1 MASSNLQ
8 SKTQSVPTDDQWRD
22 LYAAANS
29 FKSAVCW
36 QWMENGD
43 IFVVQDPLS
52 RQKFFCAIMG
62 NAGMEFGLVAYRG
75 YGGFKLLHRLLTVED
90 ESDEDALS
98 EDIMF
103 LQDSLSCT
111 FDDREALEKKDLEVI
126 RRLGLKYRGRGEWP
140 CFRDYTPGMVPWFL
154 TGSQCVTLT
163 HVLEQALVVAME
175 CKKAGNNDILFG
187 PQDELMLRFARKTP
201 DGLKWAARFM
211 EDTEEREESLEITL
225 TDQVLVRKL
234 KNLPMQKR
242 KSWELDRFCLPTPIH
257 DRARPYFPQMVAI
270 ADHETGMALNADMVE
285 TNDPPQLA
293 ADQLIEVLLSS
304 GVKPRRILVKQ
315 DKLAILLGT
324 FCEQIGI
331 ELRLLKV
338 LPRISELRQGLL
350 EFSRR

>member
-1 MASSNLQ
+1 MEKASKQ
-8 SKTQSVPTDDQWRD
+8 IQPTEDQWRD
-22 LYAAANS
+22 LYAAANA
-29 FKSAVCW
+29 FKAAACW

-52 RQKFFCAIMG
+52 RQNFFCAIMG

-90 ESDEDALS
+90 ENEEDALS

-103 LQDSLSCT
+103 LQDSLSCS
-111 FDDREALEKKDLEVI
+111 FDDREALGKKDLEVI

-140 CFRDYTPGMVPWFL
+140 CFRDHTPGMVPWFL

-163 HVLEQALVVAME
+163 HILEQALVVAME

-211 EDTEEREESLEITL
+211 EDTEEREESMEIEL
-225 TDQVLVRKL
+225 TDRVLTQKL
-234 KNLPMQKR
+234 KKLTVQKR
-242 KSWELDRFCLPTPIH
+242 KSWELDRFCLPSPIH
-257 DRARPYFPQMVAI
+257 DRARPFFPQMVAI
-270 ADHETGMALNADMVE
+270 ADHETGMALNAEMVE
-285 TNDPPQLA
+285 SDAPIQLM
-293 ADQLIEVLLSS
+293 ADQLIDVLLNS

-315 DKLAILLGT
+315 DKLAVLLGK
-324 FCEQIGI
+324 FCEQISI
-331 ELRLLKV
+331 ELRLIKV
-338 LPRISELRQGLL
+338 LPRISELRQGFV
-350 EFSRR
+350 EFARR

>member
-1 MASSNLQ
+1 MEKASKQ
-8 SKTQSVPTDDQWRD
+8 MQPTDDQWRD

-90 ESDEDALS
+90 ESEEDALS

-140 CFRDYTPGMVPWFL
+140 CFRDFTPGMVPWFL

-211 EDTEEREESLEITL
+211 EDTEEREESMEIEL
-225 TDQVLVRKL
+225 TDQVLVQKL
-234 KNLPMQKR
+234 KKLPAQKR
-242 KSWELDRFCLPTPIH
+242 KSWELDRFYLPAPIH
-257 DRARPYFPQMVAI
+257 DRERPYFPEMVAI
-270 ADHETGMALNADMVE
+270 VDHDTGMGLNMGMLEPDA
-285 TNDPPQLA
+285 PQPLT
-293 ADQLIEVLLSS
+293 ADQLIDVLLSS

>member
-1 MASSNLQ
+1 MEKASKQ
-8 SKTQSVPTDDQWRD
+8 IQPTEDQWRD
-22 LYAAANS
+22 LYAAANA

-52 RQKFFCAIMG
+52 RQNFFCAIMG

-111 FDDREALEKKDLEVI
+111 FDDREALGKKDLEVI

-163 HVLEQALVVAME
+163 HILEQALVVAME

-187 PQDELMLRFARKTP
+187 PHDELMLRFARKTP

-211 EDTEEREESLEITL
+211 EDTEEREESMEIEL
-225 TDQVLVRKL
+225 TDRVLTQKL
-234 KNLPMQKR
+234 KKLTVQKR
-242 KSWELDRFCLPTPIH
+242 KSWELDRFCLPSPIH
-257 DRARPYFPQMVAI
+257 DRARPFFPQMVAI
-270 ADHETGMALNADMVE
+270 ADHETGKALNAEMVE
-285 TNDPPQLA
+285 SDAPIQLM
-293 ADQLIEVLLSS
+293 ADQLIDVLLNS

-315 DKLAILLGT
+315 DKLAILLGN

-331 ELRLLKV
+331 ELRLIKV
-338 LPRISELRQGLL
+338 LPRISEMRQVFL
-350 EFSRR
+350 EFARR

>member
-1 MASSNLQ
+1 MEKASKQ
-8 SKTQSVPTDDQWRD
+8 IQPTEDQWRD
-22 LYAAANS
+22 LYAAANA
-29 FKSAVCW
+29 FKSAACW

-52 RQKFFCAIMG
+52 RQNFFCAIMG

-90 ESDEDALS
+90 ESEADALS

-103 LQDSLSCT
+103 LQDSLSCS

-140 CFRDYTPGMVPWFL
+140 CFRDHTPGMVPWFL

-163 HVLEQALVVAME
+163 HILEQALVVAME

-211 EDTEEREESLEITL
+211 EDTEEREESMEIEL
-225 TDQVLVRKL
+225 TDRVLTQKL
-234 KNLPMQKR
+234 KKLTVQKR
-242 KSWELDRFCLPTPIH
+242 KSWELDRFCLPSPIH
-257 DRARPYFPQMVAI
+257 DRARPFFPQMVAI
-270 ADHETGMALNADMVE
+270 ADHETGKALNAEMVE
-285 TNDPPQLA
+285 SDAPIQLM
-293 ADQLIEVLLSS
+293 ADQLIDVLLNS

-315 DKLAILLGT
+315 DKLAILLGN

-331 ELRLLKV
+331 ELRLIKV
-338 LPRISELRQGLL
+338 LPRISELRQGFV
-350 EFSRR
+350 EFARR

>member
-1 MASSNLQ
+1 MEKASKQ
-8 SKTQSVPTDDQWRD
+8 IQPTEDQWRD
-22 LYAAANS
+22 LYAAANA
-29 FKSAVCW
+29 FKAAACW

-52 RQKFFCAIMG
+52 RQNFFCAIMG
-62 NAGMEFGLVAYRG
+62 NAGMEFGLVGYRG

-90 ESDEDALS
+90 ENEEDALC

-111 FDDREALEKKDLEVI
+111 FDDREALGKKDLEVI

-140 CFRDYTPGMVPWFL
+140 CFRDHTPGMVPWFL

-163 HVLEQALVVAME
+163 HILEQALVVAME

-211 EDTEEREESLEITL
+211 EDTEEREESMEIEL
-225 TDQVLVRKL
+225 TDRVLTQKL
-234 KNLPMQKR
+234 KKLTVQKR
-242 KSWELDRFCLPTPIH
+242 KSWELDRFCLPSPIH
-257 DRARPYFPQMVAI
+257 DRARPFFPQMVAI
-270 ADHETGMALNADMVE
+270 ADHETGKALNAEMVE
-285 TNDPPQLA
+285 SDAPIQLM
-293 ADQLIEVLLSS
+293 ADQLIDVLLNS

-315 DKLAILLGT
+315 DKLAVLLGK
-324 FCEQIGI
+324 FCEQISI
-331 ELRLLKV
+331 ELRLIKV
-338 LPRISELRQGLL
+338 LPRISELRQGFV
-350 EFSRR
+350 EFARR

>member
-1 MASSNLQ
+1 MASSKLQ

-22 LYAAANS
+22 LYAAANA

-52 RQKFFCAIMG
+52 RQNFFCAIMG

-90 ESDEDALS
+90 ESDADALS
-98 EDIMF
+98 EDLMF

-111 FDDREALEKKDLEVI
+111 FDDREALGKKDLEVI

-163 HVLEQALVVAME
+163 HILEQALVVAME

-187 PQDELMLRFARKTP
+187 PHDELMLRFARETP
-201 DGLKWAARFM
+201 DGLKWSARFM
-211 EDTEEREESLEITL
+211 EDTA
-225 TDQVLVRKL
+225 D
-234 KNLPMQKR
+234 LPADADPRPRAALFSPDGGDCRSRNRHGAKR
-242 KSWELDRFCLPTPIH
+242 RDGRIGRAYSPDSGPANCRFVEFGRQT
-257 DRARPYFPQMVAI
+257 ASASSK
-270 ADHETGMALNADMVE
+270 TGKAGH
-285 TNDPPQLA
+285 LA
-293 ADQLIEVLLSS
+293 GHFL
-304 GVKPRRILVKQ
+304 
-315 DKLAILLGT
+315 
-324 FCEQIGI
+324 
-331 ELRLLKV
+331 
-338 LPRISELRQGLL
+338 
-350 EFSRR
+350 